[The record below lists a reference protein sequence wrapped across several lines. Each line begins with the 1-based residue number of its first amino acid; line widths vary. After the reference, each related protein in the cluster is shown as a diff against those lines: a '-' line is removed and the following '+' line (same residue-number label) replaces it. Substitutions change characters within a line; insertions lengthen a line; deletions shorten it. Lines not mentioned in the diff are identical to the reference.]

1 MAAVAISIVTIV
13 RISHTANAFAHKK
26 KLYFCMI
33 YELNNTEIFPARC
46 ANIVCEFEAFT

>member
-26 KLYFCMI
+26 K
-33 YELNNTEIFPARC
+33 
-46 ANIVCEFEAFT
+46 IVFLHDI